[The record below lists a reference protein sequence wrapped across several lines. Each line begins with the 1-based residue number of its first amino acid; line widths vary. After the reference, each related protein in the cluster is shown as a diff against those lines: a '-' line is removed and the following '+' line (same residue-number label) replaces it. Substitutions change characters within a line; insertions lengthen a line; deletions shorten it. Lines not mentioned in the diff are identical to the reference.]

1 MKIVV
6 VGLGKVG
13 RALTQQLSADKHDIV
28 VIDRNPT
35 VVDDICNICDVRG
48 VTGNGGCYEVQAE
61 AFEDGADL
69 LIAATDSDEI
79 NILACLVAKKL
90 NTRHTI
96 ARIRNPEYEKQL
108 RFMRQELGLSMVINP
123 EKATAREIARVLRF
137 PNALKLEQ
145 FSKQRFELV
154 EYRLTEGNPLTGL
167 QLSDLYSNMRVK
179 MLICAV
185 ARGKQ
190 ITIPTGSFTLKEGDT
205 IYLMATPQELEQFFR
220 RLGIFKERANNVMV
234 VGASRMAY
242 YLVKELSE
250 MNMHVTVIDNNPAR
264 CQDMSEKIP
273 RALIIQGDGTDS
285 ELLAEEGIDH
295 TDAFVALTGLDEA
308 NILMAMCASRQTE
321 QCKVVAKINR
331 RSLMDLVSS
340 EGIIDSVVSARD
352 VTTELI
358 VQYVRAMEG
367 AAGSQ
372 IKTLHRLVEGAVEAL
387 EFHVDRDPDLVN
399 VPLRELKLRSGVL
412 IAGIVRR
419 DGEIVIPGGN
429 DTIRAGDDVIVV
441 TQDTAL
447 QELRDILR
455 QG

>member
-1 MKIVV
+1 M
-6 VGLGKVG
+6 
-13 RALTQQLSADKHDIV
+13 
-28 VIDRNPT
+28 
-35 VVDDICNICDVRG
+35 
-48 VTGNGGCYEVQAE
+48 
-61 AFEDGADL
+61 
-69 LIAATDSDEI
+69 
-79 NILACLVAKKL
+79 
-90 NTRHTI
+90 
-96 ARIRNPEYEKQL
+96 
-108 RFMRQELGLSMVINP
+108 
-123 EKATAREIARVLRF
+123 LRF

-190 ITIPTGSFTLKEGDT
+190 ITIPTGSFTLEEGDT

-285 ELLAEEGIDH
+285 ELLAEEGIADM
-295 TDAFVALTGLDEA
+295 DAFVALTGLDET
-308 NILMAMCASRQTE
+308 NIILAMYASQLNH
-321 QCKVVAKINR
+321 CKVVAKINR
-331 RSLMDLVSS
+331 KSFADVVTERGLVDSLVST
-340 EGIIDSVVSARD
+340 GA

-358 VQYVRAMEG
+358 VQYVRAMQN
-367 AAGSQ
+367 SQ
-372 IKTLHRLVEGAVEAL
+372 ATNVRTLHRLVGGKVEAL
-387 EFHVDRDPDLVN
+387 EFGVTADVPFAG
-399 VPLRELKLRSGVL
+399 VPLRDLNLRKNILV
-412 IAGIVRR
+412 AGIIREN
-419 DGEIVIPGGN
+419 GKTIIPSGN
-429 DTIRAGDDVIVV
+429 DSFCAGDDVIIV
-441 TQDTAL
+441 TTNTDLTD
-447 QELRDILR
+447 LRDIMAR
-455 QG
+455 G